1 MSARK
6 PLYHWLAA
14 LILFP
19 ASILQAQTTSP
30 LDLIKQE
37 TPPANE
43 RIAYGTDLLQ
53 FGELR
58 LPAGAGPFPVA
69 ILVHGGCWSA
79 KLGKLPERVVSF
91 ELLRPIAAA
100 LAKAG
105 IASWNIE
112 YRRLGNEG
120 GLARH
125 ISGSRQGDGLFAQ
138 IGAAPQPR
146 P

>member
-1 MSARK
+1 MLLAK
-6 PLYHWLAA
+6 PIGSRTLVQRLAA

-19 ASILQAQTTSP
+19 LGLLYGQATNP
-30 LDLIKQE
+30 LELIKQE

-43 RIAYGTDLLQ
+43 RIVYGKDPLQ

-79 KLGKLPERVVSF
+79 RLGKLPEPVTSF
-91 ELLRPIAAA
+91 ELLRPMAAA

-105 IASWNIE
+105 IASYNKGVRTCYFSKIFHE
-112 YRRLGNEG
+112 ALLEG
-120 GLARH
+120 A
-125 ISGSRQGDGLFAQ
+125 
-138 IGAAPQPR
+138 
-146 P
+146 

>member
-1 MSARK
+1 LLVQFINLRNGDWKSACRG
-6 PLYHWLAA
+6 LAA
-14 LILFP
+14 VILFP
-19 ASILQAQTTSP
+19 LGLLYGQATNP
-30 LDLIKQE
+30 LELIKQE

-43 RIAYGTDLLQ
+43 RIVYGKDPLQ

-79 KLGKLPERVVSF
+79 RLGKLPEPVTSF
-91 ELLRPIAAA
+91 ELLRPMAAA

-105 IASWNIE
+105 IASWNVE

-120 GLARH
+120 G
-125 ISGSRQGDGLFAQ
+125 GWPGT
-138 IGAAPQPR
+138 
-146 P
+146 